1 MENPGNLCKIVLIS
15 LRCLSKGLTTMKG
28 VNMIG
33 RILEYESEGVTW
45 RTSHKQLWPICC
57 IRGGQMKRFLSTK
70 WSSLAVI
77 FSLLT
82 VMSILAACQGG
93 AGDPGPPGLP
103 GNPGLPGLQGP
114 QGPQGPIG
122 PQGLL
127 GPAGADAPQP
137 EAKITLSNDRIAAGE
152 GLHVDGAGYEP
163 FEGVLI
169 QVIKDAETKS
179 IIGAAEA
186 NGSGAFHLTA
196 SGAASGFVEGIYTVE
211 AMGEFNT
218 KASAPLHILAEPAPP
233 TSGPDVS
240 IVVEKGIMG
249 IQIGGRPTVYGAGF
263 LPGEGVLI
271 SIVGATETGDFHLAG
286 ATAND
291 SGAFSAATGSRAAIP
306 SSVEPGVYT
315 VSAVGDKGSSATSV
329 IVIIEKAK

>member
-1 MENPGNLCKIVLIS
+1 
-15 LRCLSKGLTTMKG
+15 
-28 VNMIG
+28 
-33 RILEYESEGVTW
+33 
-45 RTSHKQLWPICC
+45 
-57 IRGGQMKRFLSTK
+57 MKRFLTTK

-82 VMSILAACQGG
+82 VMSVLAACQGQG
-93 AGDPGPPGLP
+93 GDPGPPGLP

-122 PQGLL
+122 PQGLQ

-137 EAKITLSNDRIAAGE
+137 EAKITLGQSSVVAG
-152 GLHVDGAGYEP
+152 GSLHVNGAGFEP
-163 FEGVLI
+163 FEGALI
-169 QVIKDAETKS
+169 QVIKDAESKS

-196 SGAASGFVEGIYTVE
+196 SDVAGGFAVGIYTVE
-211 AMGEFNT
+211 AIGEFNS
-218 KASAPLHILAEPAPP
+218 KASAPLHILAEAVPP
-233 TSGPDVS
+233 TSAPDVT
-240 IVVEKGIMG
+240 IVVEKGVAG
-249 IQIGGRPTVYGAGF
+249 IEIGGRPTVYGAGF
-263 LPGEGVLI
+263 LSGEGVLI

-315 VSAVGDKGSSATSV
+315 VRAVGDKGSSATSI
-329 IVIIEKAK
+329 IVIIEEAK